1 MKHDKKILLLIL
13 SLFILTLGVCQVA
26 ASENIADDVVTNQEV
41 NENILSAEDNSVIS
55 ESESEIIGDDENT
68 IVVDP
73 VTKEYTTQEYEY
85 TFKVH
90 NNNQPVSG
98 ASFQVI
104 IGYQAG
110 EDFIGSYY
118 GTTDSNG
125 MGVVKINNP
134 VIPVGVHGVEI
145 DVYGDSVT
153 SKYTQ
158 ITVQEKNIPST
169 SGSGTSKVIKPIVKA
184 PVVKVKFKAKKFFK
198 VTVKNGNKLVKGL
211 KLNVKVW
218 TGKKVKTYRLTTNKK
233 GVAKLSTKS
242 LKVGTHKVKISSADS
257 KYLIKKSSKIVVK
270 KK

>member
-1 MKHDKKILLLIL
+1 MKHKKILLLI
-13 SLFILTLGVCQVA
+13 SLLILAVSICQVTA
-26 ASENIADDVVTNQEV
+26 
-41 NENILSAEDNSVIS
+41 NENITDDLIANSDVADDTISLSEDTDVIS
-55 ESESEIIGDDENT
+55 ESDSEVRGADETT

-73 VTKEYTTQEYEY
+73 VTKEYTNQQYEY

-158 ITVQEKNIPST
+158 ITVQEKSIPST

>member
-13 SLFILTLGVCQVA
+13 SLFILTLGICQVTA
-26 ASENIADDVVTNQEV
+26 NENITDDVVASQDVDDNV
-41 NENILSAEDNSVIS
+41 LSVAEDNVIS
-55 ESESEIIGDDENT
+55 ESESEVIGTGENT

-90 NNNQPVSG
+90 NNNQPISG
-98 ASFQVI
+98 VDFQVI
-104 IGYQAG
+104 IGYQSG

-125 MGVVKINNP
+125 VGTVKINSP
-134 VIPVGVHGVEI
+134 IIPVGVHGVEI
-145 DVYGDSVT
+145 DVFGDSTT

-158 ITVQEKNIPST
+158 ITIQSKNPST
-169 SGSGTSKVIKPIVKA
+169 SSSGTSKIIKPAVKA

-198 VTVKNGNKLVKGL
+198 ITVKNGNKLVKGL
-211 KLNVKVW
+211 KLKVKVW
-218 TGKKVKTYRLTTNKK
+218 TGKKVKTYKVTTNKK
-233 GVAKLSTKS
+233 GVVKLSTKS
-242 LKVGTHKVKISSADS
+242 LKVGTHKVKISSANS
-257 KYLIKKSSKIVVK
+257 KYFIKKSSKIVVK